1 MAARCRM
8 SGYAPQGDSAPCEVK
23 NAMAGVVQRTDRP
36 VHARPTLTA
45 DREPTLFELPVPG
58 DVRRRLA
65 LGWLLLGLGALLAS
79 GLFAVLLVAARTPLV
94 MNVWPWKDFFG
105 SALVVHVN
113 LSVLVWFL
121 AFGGV
126 LWTLNSTPRWL
137 GLGRVALAAAALGA
151 ATMTVAPFTGEG
163 QPLMSNYI
171 PVLRQPVFLAGLAVL
186 ALGAAALVLRAMSTI
201 PPVGPRMAGAGA
213 LRFGLN
219 AAAVSA
225 ALALIAFAW
234 TYVTLPAGVVGNVY
248 YELLF
253 WGGGHVLQFTWT
265 LLLLVAW
272 LWLANA
278 AGLPLRLSPRV
289 ALVFFGLGL
298 VTVFFAP
305 LIYYAY
311 PVTSV
316 EHIKLFTWLMQY
328 GGSLATLPLGAAV
341 LYALLAPGAR
351 PAAAAGGAAAAA
363 AQAALIASVVLFG
376 VGGSIGYLIQGS
388 NVTVPAHY
396 HGCIVGITLAFM
408 GLTYHLMPRL
418 GARAVEPRWASIQL
432 WLYGGGQLLHVMGLL
447 WSGGYGVAR
456 KTAGAAQALDSIER
470 IAGMTLM
477 GLGGLVAIAGGGL
490 FLVLVLRALA
500 PRRRGSGDARP
511 VLTACGLSQ
520 KG

>member
-1 MAARCRM
+1 M
-8 SGYAPQGDSAPCEVK
+8 
-23 NAMAGVVQRTDRP
+23 
-36 VHARPTLTA
+36 
-45 DREPTLFELPVPG
+45 EPEAFELPLPADG
-58 DVRRRLA
+58 RRRLA
-65 LGWLLLGLGALLAS
+65 LGWLWLGVGALLAS
-79 GLFAVLLVAARTPLV
+79 GLFSVLLVAARTPLV
-94 MNVWPWKDFFG
+94 MNVLPWKDFFA
-105 SALVVHVN
+105 SALVVHVD
-113 LSVLVWFL
+113 LSVLVWFF

-126 LWTLNSTPRWL
+126 LWTLNSTPQWL
-137 GLGRVALAAAALGA
+137 GLGRAALAT
-151 ATMTVAPFTGEG
+151 ATVGTAVMAVAPFTGEG

-171 PVLRQPVFLAGLAVL
+171 PVLRQPVFLTGLAVF

-201 PPVGPRMAGAGA
+201 PPVGPRVSGAGA

-272 LWLANA
+272 LWLATA
-278 AGLPLRLSPRV
+278 AGLRLRLTPRV
-289 ALVFFGLGL
+289 ALVLFGLGL
-298 VTVFFAP
+298 VTVFLAP

-316 EHIKLFTWLMQY
+316 EHVKLFTWLMQY

-351 PAAAAGGAAAAA
+351 PARARGDPAARAPH
-363 AQAALIASVVLFG
+363 AALIASVVLFG
-376 VGGSIGYLIQGS
+376 VGGGIGYLIQGS

-408 GLTYHLMPRL
+408 GLTYHLLPRL
-418 GARAVEPRWASIQL
+418 AGRDVEPRWASVQP

-456 KTAGAAQALDSIER
+456 KTAGTAQALDSIER
-470 IAGMTLM
+470 IAGMALM
-477 GLGGLVAIAGGGL
+477 GLGGLVAIAGGVL

-500 PRRRGSGDARP
+500 PRRGGGARA
-511 VLTACGLSQ
+511 VLAASGLSQ